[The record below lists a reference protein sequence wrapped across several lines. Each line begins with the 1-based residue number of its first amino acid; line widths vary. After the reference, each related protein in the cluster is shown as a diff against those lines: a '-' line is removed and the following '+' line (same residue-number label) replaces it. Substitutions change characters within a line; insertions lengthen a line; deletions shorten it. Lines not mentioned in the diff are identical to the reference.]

1 MDRDAPLFVPFTA
14 EPFELEGPTPEEL
27 ASDASIES
35 EILTG
40 AAFAGLTVAEQ
51 KALAITSTLETGHR
65 GGFDGLSGDF
75 DGMGLSFGLVNWNL
89 GAGSLQP
96 LLRDLAR
103 EFPTRFVAAFGLDAP
118 RFLALITP
126 TGDAARR
133 TQLAFAKR
141 EMNEVRG
148 GKKVIREPWSTY
160 FRRLAADPEFQR
172 IEVRYAKELLDRAKY
187 FCEYFGLVS
196 ERALCFMFDAVSSH
210 GKWWLTKKYDG
221 VEKRRLLLR
230 DKLARARVLRGGAA
244 PDERQV
250 LEAVAETLRDTS
262 LAKWAER
269 VYVRK
274 MWFLTGKHP
283 RAKEL
288 AGLEPTSAPYASSP
302 AASTVRAPTPTPTS
316 SPRTTS
322 DAMLDSALVWAM
334 FRGARTHE
342 DLADAVFAD
351 RHPERRGARIGAHE
365 AATIREWKAI
375 AARAATLFPSFAKH
389 ELELELPG
397 PVTEAVALPIV
408 LAAIQRGI
416 RDPSVLASEAFYAVN
431 PERKRRPIAA
441 GERDA
446 AAQWRRLRDGVVTR
460 ALGLA
465 RVAVPPTGDEVAGGR
480 THYLALTLGDEGKAP
495 GRTGIFVPEAQRR
508 ATDVDV
514 ILYLHGH
521 KAGHYSKGESM
532 GIDRY
537 WSPRTTPQAPLR
549 EAIVRSGKAAILVAP
564 TLGPTSQARALAKP
578 GGLDGYLERV
588 LAELGTLAPFSGARP
603 RLRHLVLAAHSGG
616 GIWMLRLATS
626 GATAVRD
633 HLRECWGFDCFY
645 NPKLDVPGWTQ
656 WARAHPDRTL
666 VAHHATDACKN
677 GLCYGPNTVAAALAK
692 AGLANLKMS
701 PARRRDH
708 FAALQDHFGERVAAG
723 PFSSAAP

>member
-1 MDRDAPLFVPFTA
+1 MDRDAPVNLPFAA
-14 EPFELEGPTPEEL
+14 EHFEIDSALHETDG
-27 ASDASIES
+27 SVES

-75 DGMGLSFGLVNWNL
+75 DGMGVSFGLVNWNL

-103 EFPTRFVAAFGLDAP
+103 EFPTRFAAAFGPDAS
-118 RFLALITP
+118 RFLALVTP

-133 TQLAFAKR
+133 AQLAFAKR
-141 EMNEVRG
+141 EMNEVRH
-148 GKKVIREPWSTY
+148 GKKVAREPWATY

-221 VEKRRLLLR
+221 VEKRRLILR
-230 DKLARARVLRGGAA
+230 DKLTLARVLRGGAA
-244 PDERQV
+244 PDERQI
-250 LEAVAETLRDTS
+250 LEAIAETLRDTS

-302 AASTVRAPTPTPTS
+302 AASTVRAPTPTPTPTS

-322 DAMLDSALVWAM
+322 DAALDSALVWAM

-342 DLADAVFAD
+342 DLADAVFAQ

-365 AATIREWKAI
+365 GAAIREWKSI
-375 AARAATLFPSFAKH
+375 AARAATLFPSFAAH

-397 PVTEAVALPIV
+397 AATEAIALPIV
-408 LAAIQRGI
+408 LAAIQRGV

-431 PERKRRPIAA
+431 PGRNRRPIAA

-460 ALGLA
+460 ALALA
-465 RVAVPPTGDEVAGGR
+465 RVAVPPSSDAIAGGR
-480 THYLALTLGDEGKAP
+480 THYLALRLGDEGEAP
-495 GRTGIFVPEAQRR
+495 GRTGIFVPDGQRR
-508 ATDVDV
+508 AAAVDV

-521 KAGHYSKGESM
+521 KAGHYSKGASM

-549 EAIVRSGKAAILVAP
+549 EAIASSGRQAILVAP
-564 TLGPTSQARALAKP
+564 TLGPTSQAGALAKP
-578 GGLDGYLERV
+578 GGLDAYLERV
-588 LAELGTLAPFSGARP
+588 LAELGTLPPFAGAAP

-645 NPKLDVPGWTQ
+645 NPKLDVPGWTK

-666 VAHHATDACKN
+666 FGHHATDACKN
-677 GLCYGPNTVAAALAK
+677 GTCYGPNTVAAALAK
-692 AGLANLKMS
+692 AGLDNLRMS

-708 FAALQDHFGERVAAG
+708 FAALQDHFAERVAAG
-723 PFSSAAP
+723 PFSAAP